1 MYQYTLGH
9 INTVGNVLPHKTAE
23 RDVFTGKSVPRCVE
37 IVHTST
43 PHPRKRY
50 KEIMEV
56 LDIPTVLKTD
66 ASTFRSERISANN
79 DSFVCF

>member
-1 MYQYTLGH
+1 MSFLCQMYQYTLGH

-56 LDIPTVLKTD
+56 LDTD
-66 ASTFRSERISANN
+66 RAQDRREYISFRTK
-79 DSFVCF
+79 FCQQ